1 MAQIVTRIE
10 EELVAAIDELV
21 AAGVVASRSA
31 AVRRGLHDLVERHR
45 RAQVGARI
53 ADGYRRIPQV
63 DAEVGW
69 SDDATAKMIADEPW

>member
-1 MAQIVTRIE
+1 MAQFVTRVE
-10 EELVAAIDELV
+10 EELAAAVDELV

-31 AVRRGLHDLVERHR
+31 AVRQGLRDLAERHR

-69 SDDATAKMIADEPW
+69 SDDATVKMIADEPW